1 MKTYKTADGVS
12 IIIGMEIWVNPD
24 YIFDG
29 SCSRTSFVKKR
40 IVSKID
46 DKLAC
51 PICSHDGEFVHL
63 TCSFSPDTIF
73 FDKEK
78 WATDRKK
85 RYTEVLKEKRKELF
99 DYIEEK
105 TKEINKIECI
115 IDNVD
120 NWISL

>member
-1 MKTYKTADGVS
+1 MKTYKTADGVK

-24 YIFDG
+24 YIFDS

-51 PICSHDGEFVHL
+51 PICSHDGEFLHL
-63 TCSFSPDTIF
+63 ICSFSPDIIF
-73 FDKEK
+73 FNKEK
-78 WATDRKK
+78 WAEDRKK
-85 RYTEVLKEKRKELF
+85 RYTEVLIEKRKSLG
-99 DYIEEK
+99 DYIEEEL
-105 TKEINKIECI
+105 KEINKIKII

-120 NWISL
+120 NWISF